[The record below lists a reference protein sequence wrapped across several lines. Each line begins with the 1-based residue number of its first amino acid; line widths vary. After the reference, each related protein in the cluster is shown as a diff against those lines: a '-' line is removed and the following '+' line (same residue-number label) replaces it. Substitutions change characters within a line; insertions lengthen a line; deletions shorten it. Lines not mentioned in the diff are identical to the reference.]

1 MNINLFGDVNVVV
14 KYVLEGHDRGVNWV
28 SFHPNLP
35 LIVSG
40 ADDRQSDNSDSQIL
54 LVVSFYKFANFPD
67 HNRLPEMKLTILHSH
82 GNTADM
88 GQMYELS
95 NELSLHLRVNL
106 VEYDYSGYGQSL
118 LPAFVAHHLKMRE
131 SKSKAENKRSQQ
143 QTGSGK
149 RNKSRKE
156 KVKAKEK
163 EKQKRE
169 ALLGST

>member
-67 HNRLPEMKLTILHSH
+67 HNRL
-82 GNTADM
+82 
-88 GQMYELS
+88 
-95 NELSLHLRVNL
+95 
-106 VEYDYSGYGQSL
+106 
-118 LPAFVAHHLKMRE
+118 
-131 SKSKAENKRSQQ
+131 
-143 QTGSGK
+143 
-149 RNKSRKE
+149 
-156 KVKAKEK
+156 
-163 EKQKRE
+163 
-169 ALLGST
+169 

>member
-1 MNINLFGDVNVVV
+1 
-14 KYVLEGHDRGVNWV
+14 
-28 SFHPNLP
+28 
-35 LIVSG
+35 
-40 ADDRQSDNSDSQIL
+40 
-54 LVVSFYKFANFPD
+54 
-67 HNRLPEMKLTILHSH
+67 MKLTILHSH